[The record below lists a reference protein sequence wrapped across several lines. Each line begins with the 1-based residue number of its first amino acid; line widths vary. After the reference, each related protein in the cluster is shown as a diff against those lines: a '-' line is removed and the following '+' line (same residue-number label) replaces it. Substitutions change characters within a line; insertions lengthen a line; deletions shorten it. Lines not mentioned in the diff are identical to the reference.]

1 MSSTMQRDHACDTL
15 APAGRIG
22 PNAVLQLSAA
32 LLEHD
37 GELVRARI
45 FRRAGLARHL
55 AKPPEAM
62 VDEAEVAALFAA
74 LTAELGEAAAHSRA
88 TTAGRATAEYLL
100 ANRIPSPMRLL
111 LPEIP
116 SRFAATL
123 LTHAIQRH
131 GWTFLGSGALSV
143 TSGRPLG
150 IRITLADAL
159 APVAPA
165 VGEFYRACFEGL
177 FRALVSPV
185 ARAHHRSA
193 AAGACE
199 FDVSW

>member
-1 MSSTMQRDHACDTL
+1 MSSTLQRDHGCAE
-15 APAGRIG
+15 AIIGGRIG

-32 LLEHD
+32 LLAHD

-55 AKPPEAM
+55 SKPPETM
-62 VDEAEVAALFAA
+62 VDEAEVGALFAA

-88 TTAGRATAEYLL
+88 TMAGRATAEYLL
-100 ANRIPSPMRLL
+100 AHRIPSAMRML

-143 TSGRPLG
+143 IRGRPLG
-150 IRITLADAL
+150 IRITLAEAL

-177 FRALVSPV
+177 FRALVSPGV
-185 ARAHHRSA
+185 RAHHRPPP
-193 AAGACE
+193 AGACE
-199 FDVSW
+199 FDISW